1 MKFDFKNI
9 LIGII
14 IGISGIIIIGFFLND
29 VHIKI
34 QVGDKTKN
42 SNILDEKK

>member
-14 IGISGIIIIGFFLND
+14 IGILGIIIIGFFLND
-29 VHIKI
+29 VHIEI
-34 QVGDKTKN
+34 QVGDKIKDN
-42 SNILDEKK
+42 NIVHEKK

>member
-14 IGISGIIIIGFFLND
+14 IGILGIIIIGFFLND
-29 VHIKI
+29 VHIEI

-42 SNILDEKK
+42 SDILDEKN

>member
-1 MKFDFKNI
+1 MKLDFKNI

-14 IGISGIIIIGFFLND
+14 IGILGIIVIGFFLND
-29 VHIKI
+29 VHIEI

-42 SNILDEKK
+42 SDILDEKN

>member
-1 MKFDFKNI
+1 VKFDFKNI

-14 IGISGIIIIGFFLND
+14 IGILGIIVIGFFLND
-29 VHIKI
+29 VHIEI

-42 SNILDEKK
+42 SDILDEKN

>member
-14 IGISGIIIIGFFLND
+14 IGILGIIIIGFFLND
-29 VHIKI
+29 VRIEI

>member
-14 IGISGIIIIGFFLND
+14 IGISGIIIIGFFMND
-29 VHIKI
+29 VHIEI
-34 QVGDKTKN
+34 QIGDKTKN
-42 SNILDEKK
+42 GDILDEKK

>member
-14 IGISGIIIIGFFLND
+14 IGILGIIVIGFFLND
-29 VHIKI
+29 VHIEI

-42 SNILDEKK
+42 SDILDEKN

>member
-14 IGISGIIIIGFFLND
+14 IGILGIVIIGFFLND
-29 VHIKI
+29 VHIEI

-42 SNILDEKK
+42 SNTLHEKK